1 MKKECD
7 SATVWGECDTER
19 REEGGGRR
27 EERSGAT
34 VKSSAEKPKEFI
46 NIDNHV
52 RHFLKQ
58 YII

>member
-1 MKKECD
+1 VRRCG
-7 SATVWGECDTER
+7 GECDTER